1 MLRDS
6 AYVGVGEPLSR
17 VHDALEEKGPMLEF
31 AAMSRGVFSQVL
43 SMAQRGLDP
52 ASNVDCARFALAAWL
67 QTRERQSVLLA
78 EEFPGIQFLAW
89 DALLGRRGRRLV
101 LLIHNVASKKRLL
114 ALAKVGLARRVD
126 HFLCLSPHSQRVL
139 VEQYGIPPE
148 RVTVI
153 YSRVD
158 TTYFQPRPGQ
168 PLKRQ
173 VCAAGAVNRDYG
185 ALIEAAT
192 GLDAEVKIAADT
204 AWRYSVAGKERA
216 AARALPR
223 NVEMRSWGTYAN
235 LRELYAESRVV
246 VVPLARPII
255 SGITV
260 ALEGMAM
267 GKPVILTRNPYVE
280 GFIEDGVTGFH
291 VEPSNPAQLRER
303 IRWLLDHPEEAEAMG
318 RRAREKAE
326 RDFSVERYV
335 ERILSPFTSG
345 GSPPP
350 GIDAGSAG
358 ATHRARGGSGNP

>member
-1 MLRDS
+1 MPKDS
-6 AYVGVGEPLSR
+6 AYIGVGEPVSR
-17 VHDALEEKGPMLEF
+17 VNDALEKKGPMGEF
-31 AAMSRGVFSQVL
+31 AAMSRGVFTQVL
-43 SMAQRGLDP
+43 SMAQRGLNP
-52 ASNVDCARFALAAWL
+52 ASNVDCARFALAAWRE
-67 QTRERQSVLLA
+67 TREHQNLFLA
-78 EEFPGIQFLAW
+78 EEFPAIQFLGV
-89 DALLGRRGRRLV
+89 DRLLSRRKRRIV
-101 LLIHNVASKKRLL
+101 LLVHNVSSKKRWL
-114 ALAKVGLARRVD
+114 ALAKLGLGKRVD

-139 VEQYGIPPE
+139 VEQYGLPPE
-148 RVTVI
+148 RVSVI

-158 TTYFQPRPGQ
+158 TAYFQPRPEQ
-168 PLKRQ
+168 PTKRQ
-173 VCAAGAVNRDYG
+173 VCAAGAVNRDYDS
-185 ALIEAAT
+185 LIEAAT

-204 AWRYSVAGKERA
+204 VWRYSVAGKQTQ
-216 AARALPR
+216 ARPLPP

-235 LRELYAESRVV
+235 LRQLYAESRVV

-318 RRAREKAE
+318 RRGRQKAE

-335 ERILSPFTSG
+335 ERILAPFSA
-345 GSPPP
+345 
-350 GIDAGSAG
+350 AG
-358 ATHRARGGSGNP
+358 P

>member
-1 MLRDS
+1 MPQDS
-6 AYVGVGEPLSR
+6 AYIGVGEPVSR
-17 VHDALEEKGPMLEF
+17 VNDALEKKGPMGEF

-43 SMAQRGLDP
+43 AMAQRGLNP
-52 ASNVDCARFALAAWL
+52 ASNVDCARFALAAWRE
-67 QTRERQSVLLA
+67 TRERQNVFLA
-78 EEFPGIQFLAW
+78 EEFPALQFLAC
-89 DALLGRRGRRLV
+89 DALLSRRRRRIVLLVHNVSSRKRWLALSKLGLGRRV
-101 LLIHNVASKKRLL
+101 E
-114 ALAKVGLARRVD
+114 

-139 VEQYGIPPE
+139 VEQYGIAPE
-148 RVTVI
+148 RVSVI

-158 TTYFQPRPGQ
+158 TAWFQPQ
-168 PLKRQ
+168 PHTPVQRK

-185 ALIEAAT
+185 TLIEAAT

-204 AWRYSVAGKERA
+204 SWRYSVADKGKTKTQ
-216 AARALPR
+216 ALPP
-223 NVEMRSWGTYAN
+223 NVEMRSWGSYAH
-235 LRELYAESRVV
+235 LRQLYAESRAV

-280 GFIEDGVTGFH
+280 GFIEDGATGFY
-291 VEPSNPAQLRER
+291 VEPANPAQLRDR

-335 ERILSPFTSG
+335 ERILEPFDT
-345 GSPPP
+345 
-350 GIDAGSAG
+350 
-358 ATHRARGGSGNP
+358 AR

>member
-1 MLRDS
+1 MPQDS
-6 AYVGVGEPLSR
+6 AYIGVGEPVSR
-17 VHDALEEKGPMLEF
+17 VNDALEKKGPMGEF

-43 SMAQRGLDP
+43 SMAQRGLNP
-52 ASNVDCARFALAAWL
+52 ASNVDCARFALAAWRE
-67 QTRERQSVLLA
+67 TRERQNIFLA
-78 EEFPGIQFLAW
+78 EEFPALQFLAC
-89 DALLGRRGRRLV
+89 DALLSRRRRRIV
-101 LLIHNVASKKRLL
+101 LLVHNVSSKKRWL
-114 ALAKVGLARRVD
+114 ALSKLGLRRRVE

-139 VEQYGIPPE
+139 VEQYGIAPE
-148 RVTVI
+148 RVSVI

-158 TTYFQPRPGQ
+158 TAWFLPQPHTPVQR
-168 PLKRQ
+168 K

-185 ALIEAAT
+185 TLIEAAK

-204 AWRYSVAGKERA
+204 IWRYSVADKGKAKTE
-216 AARALPR
+216 ALPP
-223 NVEMRSWGTYAN
+223 NVEMRSWGSYAN
-235 LRELYAESRVV
+235 LRQLYAESRVV

-280 GFIEDGVTGFH
+280 GFIEDGVTGFY
-291 VEPSNPAQLRER
+291 VEPANPAQLRDR

-335 ERILSPFTSG
+335 ERILQPFDT
-345 GSPPP
+345 
-350 GIDAGSAG
+350 
-358 ATHRARGGSGNP
+358 AR